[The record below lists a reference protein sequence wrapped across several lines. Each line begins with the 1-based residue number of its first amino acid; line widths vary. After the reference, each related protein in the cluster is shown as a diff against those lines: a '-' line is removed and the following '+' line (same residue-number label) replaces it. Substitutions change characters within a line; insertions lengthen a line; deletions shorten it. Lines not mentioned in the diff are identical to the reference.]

1 MSRLSVIIPALDEA
15 DHITAALQ
23 SLASARRR
31 GAEIIVVDG
40 GSSDATVAAAEAL
53 ADIVLRAPRGRAVQ
67 LNAGARSARG
77 DVLLFMHA
85 DCLAPESVDL
95 ILVNA
100 LNGRSSA
107 WGRFDVRIQS
117 PRRMLAVVAAMMNAR
132 SRWSGI
138 ATGDQGIFV
147 TRTLFDHAGGFP
159 LLPLMEDI
167 AMSRDLKRVTK
178 PLCLNEKILTS
189 GRRWERRGVLRT
201 ILLMWRMRLAYY
213 LGADP
218 AKLASR
224 YHNVR

>member
-1 MSRLSVIIPALDEA
+1 VSRLSVIIPALDEA
-15 DHITAALQ
+15 DHITAALR

-40 GSSDATVAAAEAL
+40 GSSDATVAAAEPL

-67 LNAGARSARG
+67 LNAGARSAKG

-147 TRTLFDHAGGFP
+147 TRALFDRAGGFP

-167 AMSRDLKRVTK
+167 ALSRDLKRVTK
-178 PLCLNEKILTS
+178 PLCLRERFLTS

-213 LGADP
+213 FGADP

>member
-40 GSSDATVAAAEAL
+40 GSSDATVAAAEPF
-53 ADIVLRAPRGRAVQ
+53 ADIVLHAPRGRAVQ
-67 LNAGARSARG
+67 LNAGARSSRG

-117 PRRMLAVVAAMMNAR
+117 PRRMLGLVAAMMNAR

-167 AMSRDLKRVTK
+167 AMSRALKRVTK
-178 PLCLNEKILTS
+178 PHCLREKFLTS
-189 GRRWERRGVLRT
+189 GRRWEQRGVLRT